1 MAEFSISN
9 IIRPFVAPANRSF
22 DKATNYIASK
32 HPLANPEEINH
43 DLKALVFDGASAL
56 LVSAV
61 ALAYFRIIYL
71 TTAIA
76 LIGVSYLLRRI
87 VDETLPKANNEQGS
101 LKEAIE
107 ETTDLMKKAGLAK
120 GPSVTENIKPYFY
133 REDEI
138 FIGSVVLLKLPYQ
151 PLLKF
156 LGMISS
162 RSPV

>member
-1 MAEFSISN
+1 MAELSISS
-9 IIRPFVAPANRSF
+9 IIHPFIGPANRSF
-22 DKATNYIASK
+22 ENVTNYIVRK
-32 HPLANPEEINH
+32 HPLANPKEINH
-43 DLKALVFDGASAL
+43 DLKALVFDAASVL

-87 VDETLPKANNEQGS
+87 VDALPKENNEQGS

-133 REDEI
+133 QGDEI
-138 FIGSVVLLKLPYQ
+138 FIGSVVLLKLPHQ